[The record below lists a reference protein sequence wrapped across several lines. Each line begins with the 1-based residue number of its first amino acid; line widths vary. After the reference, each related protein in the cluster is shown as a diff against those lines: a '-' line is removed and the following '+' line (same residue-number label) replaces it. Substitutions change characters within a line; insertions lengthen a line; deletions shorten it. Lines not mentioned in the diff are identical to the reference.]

1 MLRRGSMASSY
12 FFFAASFFF
21 REAFAKGPKR
31 GIFPYTTKRSKE
43 EEGKEQKKTLEQLPG
58 TGKTVSDKESTFL
71 GKKWI
76 KERCEKPESI
86 RRIHICGLAAR
97 IAAIHPGLFHTAHSS
112 ARFLGMHGR

>member
-1 MLRRGSMASSY
+1 MALWRHHIFFLLRLFSSVRHLRKARREGY
-12 FFFAASFFF
+12 FHI
-21 REAFAKGPKR
+21 PK
-31 GIFPYTTKRSKE
+31 KRSKE
-43 EEGKEQKKTLEQLPG
+43 GEGKEQKKTLEQLPG